1 MSGAGGIDYLKVK
14 ATYGISKNDN
24 WDNYFLYNGTFVR
37 GATLNY
43 YNGTNR
49 NSETNYA
56 SVANDIGLQKR
67 RDFTAGIEGAFLNK
81 AIQVDAGYFNSTS
94 LDNITLMSQTYTPVL
109 GYENLVYNNRSEE
122 RREGK
127 AFVSTCRSG

>member
-14 ATYGISKNDN
+14 ATYGISDN
-24 WDNYFLYNGTFVR
+24 GNLDNYFLYNGTFVR
-37 GATLNY
+37 GATLDY

-81 AIQVDAGYFNSTS
+81 ALQVDAGYFNSTS
-94 LDNITLMSQTYTPVL
+94 LDNITLM
-109 GYENLVYNNRSEE
+109 RSEE
-122 RREGK
+122 HTSELQSLMRISYAVFCLK
-127 AFVSTCRSG
+127 KKKKHIKMKL